1 MRIYLLYFSFY
12 FCLRFPH
19 DQIREIVI
27 TFQKILKR
35 RRKQEK
41 RGENVILFNTE
52 GVSKN
57 NNLKKKNLNQN

>member
-12 FCLRFPH
+12 FCLRYPH
-19 DQIREIVI
+19 DQVRETVI
-27 TFQKILKR
+27 NFQEVLKR

-41 RGENVILFNTE
+41 REENVILFNTK

-57 NNLKKKNLNQN
+57 NN